1 MHPRVADLV
10 DYLTRERAA
19 LLGAVASVPSDHLDR
34 QPAPGAWSVGELLDH
49 LHQIEAGSARLL
61 AGRLAKAR
69 EAGLGPETSSESV
82 LQCLADFPIREG
94 PPREAPEMVRPRPG
108 TRAED
113 AMAGLQ
119 ASREMLLEVLRE
131 GDGLDL
137 GSVTAHHRVLGDI
150 GIYAWCVFIGQ
161 HEERHERQ
169 IRAIGE
175 ALRNAPTVDAA
186 HS

>member
-19 LLGAVASVPSDHLDR
+19 LLAAVASVPADLLDR
-34 QPAPGAWSVGELLDH
+34 QPATGAWSVGELLDH

-61 AGRLAKAR
+61 TGRLAKAR
-69 EAGLGPETSSESV
+69 EAGLGPETSTESV
-82 LQCLADFPIREG
+82 LDCLAAYPIKDG

-108 TRAED
+108 ARAED
-113 AMAGLQ
+113 ALAGLQ
-119 ASREMLLEVLRE
+119 ASREQLLHVLRE

-137 GSVTAHHRVLGDI
+137 GSVTAHHRIMGDI
-150 GIYAWCVFIGQ
+150 GIYQWCVFIGQ

-175 ALRNAPTVDAA
+175 AFRGGAA
-186 HS
+186 TTPAIA

>member
-10 DYLTRERAA
+10 DYLSRERAA
-19 LLGAVASVPSDHLDR
+19 LLAAVASVPADHLDR
-34 QPAPGAWSVGELLDH
+34 QPAPDAWSVGELLDH

-82 LQCLADFPIREG
+82 LDCLASFPIKDG
-94 PPREAPEMVRPRPG
+94 PPRQAPEMVRPRPG
-108 TRAED
+108 TRAEE

-137 GSVTAHHRVLGDI
+137 GSVTAHHRVLGEI
-150 GIYAWCVFIGQ
+150 GIYEWCVFIGQ

-175 ALRNAPTVDAA
+175 AFRGAETADPAR
-186 HS
+186 S